1 MHKTDRDN
9 TSRLQTHP
17 SLIQST
23 VSAHTNTHIH
33 LSLPTGPLY
42 LTQNRE
48 GLSKRD
54 TESGRKRNSR
64 EKRGIATGMRKNH
77 WHLGWI
83 EAFQMHSKVD
93 GFCHYDIVLN
103 VMMSLKN
110 YEGKQLQRFNNG
122 SVRPTVSGL
131 ISEQNPIHFCL
142 FPSPPLSHKNPCTL
156 APYHDSIS
164 KEINVAEGT
173 EVKGNATH
181 SVAFWGQTSMPR
193 FMQWA
198 GPHWICISRELTT
211 DGIGMLTIPRVPLE
225 GLFIKYLG

>member
-1 MHKTDRDN
+1 MHKTNGDN
-9 TSRLQTHP
+9 TSRLQTHA

-33 LSLPTGPLY
+33 LPLSAVPY
-42 LTQNRE
+42 TWLRIEKDWARE
-48 GLSKRD
+48 TWRVAAKG
-54 TESGRKRNSR
+54 TAG
-64 EKRGIATGMRKNH
+64 KRGIATGMRKNH

-83 EAFQMHSKVD
+83 VVFQMHLNVD
-93 GFCHYDIVLN
+93 VFCHYDIVLN

-110 YEGKQLQRFNNG
+110 YEGKQLQHFNNG

-181 SVAFWGQTSMPR
+181 SVAFWGQTSMPC

-198 GPHWICISRELTT
+198 GPHWICIPRELAT
-211 DGIGMLTIPRVPLE
+211 DGIGTLTIPRVPLK